1 MSVKQDRASPRTPAD
16 LERKYDLG
24 SMGAR
29 FAEIMGVA
37 LDAQT
42 HSEAALNAI
51 EQTNGI
57 VAELSEKVDEISI
70 TVKDLDEETVAA
82 LSVRVNEISLS
93 VEKLDEDLTST
104 KSEISVELGNITAS
118 VGECAKKTDLDGY
131 VTHEKLS
138 SELEITKESITA
150 AVEAE
155 YVKTETLNGYV
166 TNEKLAS
173 ELAITSSSITASV
186 KATYTKNDDFE
197 AYQKTV
203 TGEFVIGIINEESVA
218 KISADRLDI
227 YGKTLDIYVDAT
239 HINGSLTIGQLPPT
253 VAETSDIPTKTSE
266 LTNDSDFATTGDI
279 PTNVSDLY
287 NDKGYQTESGVT
299 TIVNGVVTTDFVN
312 ALGITAKYLD
322 VDDLSAIGATIGGW
336 SLESGRFYGGWYEEF
351 SSDVDGSD
359 MRWEYDVTFNP
370 RNLRFEQSIYVDN
383 THDDTWSVTYNGSG
397 ITWDFGKV
405 WIEDSRQYIMTII
418 SNGMTFGVYP
428 DMATGTLRI
437 ASN

>member
-51 EQTNGI
+51 EQTNSI
-57 VAELSEKVDEISI
+57 VAEISQKVDEISI

-93 VEKLDEDLTST
+93 VEDLDENVNSAEFLIGVINGEST
-104 KSEISVELGNITAS
+104 
-118 VGECAKKTDLDGY
+118 
-131 VTHEKLS
+131 
-138 SELEITKESITA
+138 
-150 AVEAE
+150 
-155 YVKTETLNGYV
+155 
-166 TNEKLAS
+166 
-173 ELAITSSSITASV
+173 
-186 KATYTKNDDFE
+186 
-197 AYQKTV
+197 
-203 TGEFVIGIINEESVA
+203 A

-227 YGKTLDIYVDAT
+227 EGKTLNIKVDAT
-239 HINGSLTIGQLPPT
+239 NINGTLTIGQLPST

-266 LTNDSDFATTGDI
+266 LTNDSD
-279 PTNVSDLY
+279 
-287 NDKGYQTESGVT
+287 YQTKTGVT
-299 TIVNGVVTTDFVN
+299 NIVNGVVTTDFVN

-322 VDDLSAIGATIGGW
+322 VDDLSALGATIGGW
-336 SLESGRFYGGWYEEF
+336 NLESGRFYGGWYEEF